1 VAIVQVGSQEATLI
15 TKFSFVEACILLGK
29 IDEGLHSKVRQ
40 IKNVIGKAIIRASQ
54 LKYEKKNQLC
64 ILLKVSN

>member
-40 IKNVIGKAIIRASQ
+40 IKNVIGKTIIRASQ
-54 LKYEKKNQLC
+54 LKYEKKSIMYTPQ
-64 ILLKVSN
+64 SQ